1 MNPLR
6 WMRAWLCQ
14 WLQALREWRHGIQ
27 EPFDLGYPDSAP
39 PPPDDLDCPDTQPT
53 APGALD
59 TDLGR
64 LEP

>member
-14 WLQALREWRHGIQ
+14 WLQALREWRHDIQ
-27 EPFDLGYPDSAP
+27 EPFDLGYPDSQP
-39 PPPDDLDCPDTQPT
+39 PAPDDMDCPVTQPT

-59 TDLGR
+59 SDLGR
-64 LEP
+64 LK